1 MHLILIHG
9 QGRTS
14 RSMRLLGWRLQ
25 RRGYT
30 VQYFGYSTQ
39 RERFTDIRARLAAM
53 LDQMGK
59 PYAIIGHSLG
69 GILTR
74 AALPQLAHAPEHLI
88 MLGPPN
94 NPPLLARML
103 NDNPLYQ
110 RLTADCGQTLADEE
124 FYARLPRPSVPT
136 TIVAGTAGPQGR
148 WSPFGDAVND
158 GVVSVAETSL
168 GPEYPS
174 VLVPS
179 IHTFI
184 MNSAEVLP
192 AIERI
197 LGPPRP
203 RP

>member
-14 RSMRLLGWRLQ
+14 RSLRLLGWRLQ
-25 RRGYT
+25 RAGHA

-39 RERFTDIRARLAAM
+39 RERFGDISARLVAG
-53 LDQMGK
+53 LDRLAGA
-59 PYAIIGHSLG
+59 PYAVVGHSLG

-74 AALPQLAHAPEHLI
+74 AALPLVARPPEHLV

-103 NDNPLYQ
+103 KDNPLYQ
-110 RLTADCGQTLADEE
+110 RLTADCGQKLADEE
-124 FYARLPRPSVPT
+124 FYAALPRPAVPT
-136 TIVAGTAGPQGR
+136 TIFAGTAGPCGR
-148 WSPFGDAVND
+148 WSPFGFEPND

-168 GPEYPS
+168 GPEYPT
-174 VLVPS
+174 VLIPN

-184 MNSAEVLP
+184 MNSGEVVP
-192 AIERI
+192 AVERI
-197 LGPPRP
+197 LGPARP
-203 RP
+203 